1 MTVTRA
7 LFGLLVLLAC
17 LNVVLFGN
25 NLELGR
31 KRKLG
36 DGCYHVFLDVGSNIG
51 VHSRFLFEP
60 SKYPDA
66 KTGRRLF
73 NEHFGGEESRD
84 NRDICSF
91 AFEPNP
97 VHVTRHRELS
107 EAYSKKGWR
116 YVFIPAGVSDRDG
129 NLTFYHQGGEKEEQ
143 SEEWGFGMTEYRRG
157 KGTAVNIPVVRL
169 AQWLKDEIKDRKMP
183 SRVHGDGDMPPKVV
197 MKMDV
202 ESAEYAV
209 LPDLAYT
216 GVACELVDFIF
227 GEFHGVDV
235 KYEDT
240 GLELSHEVSRDKL
253 RATVEFL
260 NSVRECKTTLVE
272 EDDEAYLHDGV
283 PFPTKCHLG
292 RCD

>member
-1 MTVTRA
+1 
-7 LFGLLVLLAC
+7 
-17 LNVVLFGN
+17 
-25 NLELGR
+25 
-31 KRKLG
+31 
-36 DGCYHVFLDVGSNIG
+36 
-51 VHSRFLFEP
+51 
-60 SKYPDA
+60 
-66 KTGRRLF
+66 
-73 NEHFGGEESRD
+73 
-84 NRDICSF
+84 
-91 AFEPNP
+91 
-97 VHVTRHRELS
+97 
-107 EAYSKKGWR
+107 
-116 YVFIPAGVSDRDG
+116 
-129 NLTFYHQGGEKEEQ
+129 
-143 SEEWGFGMTEYRRG
+143 
-157 KGTAVNIPVVRL
+157 
-169 AQWLKDEIKDRKMP
+169 MP

-216 GVACELVDFIF
+216 GVACVSLFYHVHFQRKTLTLLNSPRASQELVDFIF

>member
-1 MTVTRA
+1 
-7 LFGLLVLLAC
+7 
-17 LNVVLFGN
+17 
-25 NLELGR
+25 
-31 KRKLG
+31 
-36 DGCYHVFLDVGSNIG
+36 
-51 VHSRFLFEP
+51 
-60 SKYPDA
+60 
-66 KTGRRLF
+66 
-73 NEHFGGEESRD
+73 
-84 NRDICSF
+84 
-91 AFEPNP
+91 
-97 VHVTRHRELS
+97 
-107 EAYSKKGWR
+107 
-116 YVFIPAGVSDRDG
+116 
-129 NLTFYHQGGEKEEQ
+129 
-143 SEEWGFGMTEYRRG
+143 
-157 KGTAVNIPVVRL
+157 
-169 AQWLKDEIKDRKMP
+169 
-183 SRVHGDGDMPPKVV
+183 MPPKVV

-216 GVACELVDFIF
+216 GVACVSLFCHLPFPAEDLYSVELTSRASQEVVDFIF